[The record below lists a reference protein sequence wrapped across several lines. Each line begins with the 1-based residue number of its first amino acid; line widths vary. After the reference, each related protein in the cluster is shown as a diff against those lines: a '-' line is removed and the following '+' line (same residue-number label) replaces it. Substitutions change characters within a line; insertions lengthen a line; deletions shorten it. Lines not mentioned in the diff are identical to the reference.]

1 MELASYVMPSEK
13 KGWCGLIPTFLKQYG
28 KKYLLPGILILSC
41 FFYFYFSQNQSDT
54 PQTDIFETIPEKTK
68 TEEPSNTEQQES
80 QNIIADTSII
90 VDVKGAVKN
99 PGVYSLSAD
108 SRVIDAILLAGGYS
122 KNADSVSINHA
133 QRLQDEM
140 VIYVPKIGEEPSE
153 VQAIASVQQSTSIP
167 STQSGNVSQTSS
179 QSDKVNLNTADE
191 AALMT
196 LNGVGPSKAKA
207 ILSYRDES
215 GPFKTIED
223 LKNVTGIG
231 DKTFENLRDFI
242 TVQ

>member
-1 MELASYVMPSEK
+1 M
-13 KGWCGLIPTFLKQYG
+13 
-28 KKYLLPGILILSC
+28 
-41 FFYFYFSQNQSDT
+41 
-54 PQTDIFETIPEKTK
+54 
-68 TEEPSNTEQQES
+68 EEPLNKEQHES
-80 QNIIADTSII
+80 QGIIADTSII

-108 SRVIDAILLAGGYS
+108 SRVIDAILLAEGYS

-153 VQAIASVQQSTSIP
+153 IQEIASVQQSTTTP
-167 STQSGNVSQTSS
+167 FTQSGSGGQTGS

-207 ILSYRDES
+207 ILSYRDDS
-215 GPFKTIED
+215 GPFKMIED
-223 LKNVTGIG
+223 LKNVSGIG

>member
-1 MELASYVMPSEK
+1 M
-13 KGWCGLIPTFLKQYG
+13 
-28 KKYLLPGILILSC
+28 
-41 FFYFYFSQNQSDT
+41 
-54 PQTDIFETIPEKTK
+54 
-68 TEEPSNTEQQES
+68 EEPLNTEQQES
-80 QNIIADTSII
+80 QGIIADTSII

-122 KNADSVSINHA
+122 KNANSVSINHA

-153 VQAIASVQQSTSIP
+153 IQAIASDQQSTPTP
-167 STQSGNVSQTSS
+167 STQTGSGSQTGS

-191 AALMT
+191 ATLMT
-196 LNGVGPSKAKA
+196 LNGVRPSKAKA
-207 ILSYRDES
+207 ILSYRDDS